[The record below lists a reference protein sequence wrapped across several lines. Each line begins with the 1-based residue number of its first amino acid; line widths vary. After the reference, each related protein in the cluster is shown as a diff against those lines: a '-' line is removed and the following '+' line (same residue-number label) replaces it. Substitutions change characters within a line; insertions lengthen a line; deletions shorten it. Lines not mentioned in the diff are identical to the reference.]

1 MSRKDEIILSEKHGL
16 NPSMSVCF
24 FCGEVKGIAL
34 MGHIG
39 DKRKGEDLEAPKQCI
54 TDYEPCEQCK
64 ENMNLGITL
73 IEVTTT
79 QPVDNRPPLTAKGD
93 TQVYPTGRWSV
104 LTEEGAKKVFKQDYE
119 AGQKLFVD
127 PELFNMLMPNEKEVK

>member
-1 MSRKDEIILSEKHGL
+1 MSRRDEIVLSKKYGV
-16 NPSMSVCF
+16 NPSMSMCF
-24 FCGEVKGIAL
+24 FCGEIKGIAL
-34 MGHIG
+34 MGYISNKNH
-39 DKRKGEDLEAPKQCI
+39 EDIEAPSKCI

-93 TQVYPTGRWSV
+93 IQVYPTGRWSV

-119 AGQKLFVD
+119 VGQKLFVD

>member
-1 MSRKDEIILSEKHGL
+1 MSRRDEIVLSKKYGV
-16 NPSMSVCF
+16 NPSMSMCF
-24 FCGEVKGIAL
+24 FCGEIKGIAL
-34 MGHIG
+34 MGYISNKNH
-39 DKRKGEDLEAPKQCI
+39 EDIEAPSKCI